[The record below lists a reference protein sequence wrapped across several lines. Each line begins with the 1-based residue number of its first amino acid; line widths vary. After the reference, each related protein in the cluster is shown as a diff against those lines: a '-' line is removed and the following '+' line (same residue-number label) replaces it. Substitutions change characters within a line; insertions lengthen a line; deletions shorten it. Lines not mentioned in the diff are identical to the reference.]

1 MALKQRLSSK
11 CRNATKKLTFILV
24 ESTQERK
31 RRSKAEGT
39 MLQKLVQPVID
50 ARCDAMD
57 SSHAVDVIEDSSD
70 ATMTYLRAQQ
80 TLQIRVRPR

>member
-1 MALKQRLSSK
+1 
-11 CRNATKKLTFILV
+11 
-24 ESTQERK
+24 
-31 RRSKAEGT
+31 